1 MKQIIKNFNNLI
13 KKTIFKVQNKT
24 NNNFKISNFNRYL
37 ISCIILLF
45 IYLFYLLIP
54 ILYDKTW
61 VQSYIDKK
69 LAKEFRINL
78 SSSFDISYRILP
90 APHFLIKDSKILI
103 NNANKP
109 KSIAEIKKLKV
120 FINQRNLFNKEKLS
134 FKKVIINEA
143 NFLLFGNDIKLIN
156 KYRNGSFSNKKIMV
170 NDSNIFIK
178 GNLDEVISIIKIKKA
193 ILFSNNEKKLNV
205 FKLNGEIF
213 NTPFVFDIE
222 DSKTNKKINLN
233 IKSLKLNILNE
244 SIIDNN
250 KSIRGKNII
259 SFLNSTINTKYDL
272 KNKSIHFSSDNS
284 KIKESKINYSGVLS
298 INPFDINLVSD
309 LNDYKISKIF
319 DFNSILIELFKSR
332 ILFNENISI
341 NTTMLVNS
349 NLRNEIFQNARINF
363 NVTNGKI
370 NFDNTKFINDSI
382 GLLELRNS
390 NLFTENNNLVL
401 NTDILI
407 EVKNSK
413 NMFSFFNT
421 SKKFRKNIKN
431 ILINLDYSFLDNKIK
446 FNKIEVDNNEVSD
459 QFLTII
465 DGFSENDFNNLN
477 KSRVLINKLFQDYE
491 G

>member
-1 MKQIIKNFNNLI
+1 
-13 KKTIFKVQNKT
+13 
-24 NNNFKISNFNRYL
+24 
-37 ISCIILLF
+37 
-45 IYLFYLLIP
+45 
-54 ILYDKTW
+54 
-61 VQSYIDKK
+61 
-69 LAKEFRINL
+69 
-78 SSSFDISYRILP
+78 
-90 APHFLIKDSKILI
+90 LIKDSKILI

-309 LNDYKISKIF
+309 LNDYK
-319 DFNSILIELFKSR
+319 
-332 ILFNENISI
+332 
-341 NTTMLVNS
+341 
-349 NLRNEIFQNARINF
+349 
-363 NVTNGKI
+363 
-370 NFDNTKFINDSI
+370 
-382 GLLELRNS
+382 
-390 NLFTENNNLVL
+390 
-401 NTDILI
+401 
-407 EVKNSK
+407 
-413 NMFSFFNT
+413 
-421 SKKFRKNIKN
+421 
-431 ILINLDYSFLDNKIK
+431 
-446 FNKIEVDNNEVSD
+446 
-459 QFLTII
+459 
-465 DGFSENDFNNLN
+465 
-477 KSRVLINKLFQDYE
+477 
-491 G
+491 